1 LTFIVPSDFA
11 SRVLPSAAA
20 ASAAA
25 AMRRA
30 FRASVA
36 TMVRVTVAP
45 PSLISLRHCTDEK
58 YLGRT
63 PGIVGRRLS

>member
-1 LTFIVPSDFA
+1 MTFIVPSDFA

-45 PSLISLRHCTDEK
+45 PSLISCRILRH
-58 YLGRT
+58 R
-63 PGIVGRRLS
+63 